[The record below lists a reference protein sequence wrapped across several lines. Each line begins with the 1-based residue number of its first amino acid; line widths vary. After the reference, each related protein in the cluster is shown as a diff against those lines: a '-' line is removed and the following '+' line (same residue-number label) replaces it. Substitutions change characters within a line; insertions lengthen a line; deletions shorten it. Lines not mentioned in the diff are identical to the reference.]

1 LIKPEGMPTYF
12 LALAYKGT
20 RFAGFQIQD
29 NAITIQGQVE
39 RAMAT
44 YLRENVQ
51 LTGSSRTDAGVH
63 ANRNFF
69 HFSIDRQLK
78 DEFVYHVNA
87 ILPPDIA
94 ITGIYAVPEGSHS
107 RFDAIGRRYKYH
119 IYNSKNPFLNDRSWY
134 YPYPMDLS
142 GLNQAASSLLG
153 LHDFTSFA
161 KRRTQVYTH
170 MCTISVCQW
179 HETADGWVFTV
190 EGNRF
195 LRGMVRALVGT
206 MVKVGRQKISV
217 ESFQN
222 VLLSK
227 DSAMADFSAPGH
239 GLFLDDVIYPSEIA
253 ALLR

>member
-1 LIKPEGMPTYF
+1 MPTYF

-69 HFSIDRQLK
+69 HFSIDRILK

-94 ITGIYAVPEGSHS
+94 ITGIYAVPDGSHS

-134 YPYPMDLS
+134 YPYPMDLAD
-142 GLNQAASSLLG
+142 LNQAASYLLG

-170 MCTISVCQW
+170 LCTISVCQW

-206 MVKVGRQKISV
+206 MVKVGRQKISF

-253 ALLR
+253 ALLQ

>member
-1 LIKPEGMPTYF
+1 MPTYF
-12 LALAYKGT
+12 LALTYKGT

-69 HFSIDRQLK
+69 HFSLDRQLG
-78 DEFVYHVNA
+78 DAFVYHVNA
-87 ILPPDIA
+87 ILPQDIA
-94 ITGIYAVPEGSHS
+94 ITGVYLVPDGSHS
-107 RFDAIGRRYKYH
+107 RFDAIGRRYKYY
-119 IYNSKNPFLNDRSWY
+119 IYKSKNPFLDDRSWY
-134 YPYPMDLS
+134 YPYPMDLAD
-142 GLNQAASSLLG
+142 LNQAASSLLG

-170 MCTISVCQW
+170 MCTINVCQW
-179 HETADGWVFTV
+179 HDTEDGWVFIV

-206 MVKVGRQKISV
+206 MVKLGRKKISFND
-217 ESFQN
+217 FQN
-222 VLLSK
+222 ILFSK
-227 DSAMADFSAPGH
+227 DSTMADFSAPGH
-239 GLFLDDVIYPSEIA
+239 GLFLDEVIYPDEIA
-253 ALLR
+253 VLLK

>member
-1 LIKPEGMPTYF
+1 MPTYF

-69 HFSIDRQLK
+69 HFSIDRILNH
-78 DEFVYHVNA
+78 EFVYHVNA
-87 ILPPDIA
+87 ILPSDIA

-134 YPYPMDLS
+134 YPYPMELAE
-142 GLNQAASSLLG
+142 LNQAASSLLG

-170 MCTISVCQW
+170 ICTISVCQW
-179 HETADGWVFTV
+179 HETEDGWVFMV

-206 MVKVGRQKISV
+206 MVKVGRKKISV

-222 VLLSK
+222 LLLSK

-239 GLFLDDVIYPSEIA
+239 GLFLDDVIYPSEIT
-253 ALLR
+253 ALLK

>member
-1 LIKPEGMPTYF
+1 MPTYF

-44 YLRENVQ
+44 YLRENIQ

-69 HFSIDRQLK
+69 HFSIDRPLK

-94 ITGIYAVPEGSHS
+94 ISGLYAVPEGSHS
-107 RFDAIGRRYKYH
+107 RFDAIGRRYKYY

-134 YPYPMDLS
+134 YPYPMDLDD
-142 GLNQAASSLLG
+142 LNQAASFLLG

-170 MCTISVCQW
+170 MCTLSVCQW
-179 HETADGWVFTV
+179 QETADGWVFTV

-195 LRGMVRALVGT
+195 LRGMVRAMVGT
-206 MVKVGRQKISV
+206 MVKVGRKKINV
-217 ESFQN
+217 ESFQK

-239 GLFLDDVIYPSEIA
+239 GLFLDDVIYPNEMA
-253 ALLR
+253 ALLK

>member
-1 LIKPEGMPTYF
+1 MPTYF

-69 HFSIDRQLK
+69 HFSIDRILNH
-78 DEFVYHVNA
+78 EFVYHVNA

-94 ITGIYAVPEGSHS
+94 ITGIYTVPEGSHS

-119 IYNSKNPFLNDRSWY
+119 IYNSKNPILNDRSWY
-134 YPYPMDLS
+134 YPYPMELAE
-142 GLNQAASSLLG
+142 LNQAASSLLG

-170 MCTISVCQW
+170 TCTISLCQW
-179 HETADGWVFTV
+179 HETEDGWVFMV

-206 MVKVGRQKISV
+206 MVKVGRKKISV

-222 VLLSK
+222 LLLSK

-239 GLFLDDVIYPSEIA
+239 GLFLDDVIYPSEIT
-253 ALLR
+253 ALLK

>member
-1 LIKPEGMPTYF
+1 MPTYF

-69 HFSIDRQLK
+69 HFSIDRILNH
-78 DEFVYHVNA
+78 EFVYHVNA

-134 YPYPMDLS
+134 YPYPMDLAE
-142 GLNQAASSLLG
+142 LNQAASSLLG

-161 KRRTQVYTH
+161 KRRTH
-170 MCTISVCQW
+170 
-179 HETADGWVFTV
+179 D
-190 EGNRF
+190 
-195 LRGMVRALVGT
+195 
-206 MVKVGRQKISV
+206 
-217 ESFQN
+217 FQ
-222 VLLSK
+222 
-227 DSAMADFSAPGH
+227 SAT
-239 GLFLDDVIYPSEIA
+239 
-253 ALLR
+253 

>member
-1 LIKPEGMPTYF
+1 MPTYF

-69 HFSIDRQLK
+69 HFSIDRILK

-94 ITGIYAVPEGSHS
+94 ITGIYAVPDGSHS

-134 YPYPMDLS
+134 YPYPMDLAD
-142 GLNQAASSLLG
+142 LNQAASSLLG

-206 MVKVGRQKISV
+206 MVKVGRQKISF

-227 DSAMADFSAPGH
+227 DSAKADFSAPGH

-253 ALLR
+253 ALLQ

>member
-1 LIKPEGMPTYF
+1 MIKPLGMPTYF

-69 HFSIDRQLK
+69 HFSIDRILNH
-78 DEFVYHVNA
+78 EFVYHVNA

-94 ITGIYAVPEGSHS
+94 ITGIYTVPEGSHS

-119 IYNSKNPFLNDRSWY
+119 IYNSKNPLLNDRSWY
-134 YPYPMDLS
+134 YPYPMELAE
-142 GLNQAASSLLG
+142 LNQAASSLLG

-170 MCTISVCQW
+170 ICTISVCQW
-179 HETADGWVFTV
+179 HETEDGWVFMV

-206 MVKVGRQKISV
+206 MVKVGRKKISV

-222 VLLSK
+222 LLLSK

-239 GLFLDDVIYPSEIA
+239 GLFLDDVIYPSEIT
-253 ALLR
+253 ALLK

>member
-1 LIKPEGMPTYF
+1 MPTYF

-44 YLRENVQ
+44 FLREKVQ

-78 DEFVYHVNA
+78 DEFVYHINA

-94 ITGIYAVPEGSHS
+94 ITGIYLVPEGSHS

-119 IYNSKNPFLNDRSWY
+119 IYKSKNPFLDDRSWY
-134 YPYPMDLS
+134 YPYPMELAD
-142 GLNQAASSLLG
+142 LNQAASSLLG

-179 HETADGWVFTV
+179 HETEDGWVFTV

-206 MVKVGRQKISV
+206 MVKVGRHKMSF

-239 GLFLDDVIYPSEIA
+239 GLFLDDVIYHSEIT
-253 ALLR
+253 ALLK

>member
-1 LIKPEGMPTYF
+1 MPTYF

-44 YLRENVQ
+44 YLRENIQ

-69 HFSIDRQLK
+69 HFSIDRPLK

-94 ITGIYAVPEGSHS
+94 ISGLYAVPEGSHS
-107 RFDAIGRRYKYH
+107 RFDAIGRRYKYY
-119 IYNSKNPFLNDRSWY
+119 IYNNKNPFLNDRSWY
-134 YPYPMDLS
+134 YPYPMDLDD
-142 GLNQAASSLLG
+142 LNQAASFLLG

-170 MCTISVCQW
+170 MCTLSVCQW
-179 HETADGWVFTV
+179 QETADGWVFTV

-195 LRGMVRALVGT
+195 LRGMVRAMVGT
-206 MVKVGRQKISV
+206 MVKVGRKKINV
-217 ESFQN
+217 ESFQK

-239 GLFLDDVIYPSEIA
+239 GLFLDDVIYPNEMS
-253 ALLR
+253 ALLK

>member
-1 LIKPEGMPTYF
+1 MPTYF
-12 LALAYKGT
+12 LALTYKGT

-39 RAMAT
+39 RAMAI

-78 DEFVYHVNA
+78 DEFVYHINA

-94 ITGIYAVPEGSHS
+94 ITGIYPVPEGRHS
-107 RFDAIGRRYKYH
+107 RFDAIGRRYKYY
-119 IYNSKNPFLNDRSWY
+119 IYNSKNPFLDDRSWY
-134 YPYPMDLS
+134 YPYPMELAD
-142 GLNQAASSLLG
+142 LNQAANSLLG

-161 KRRTQVYTH
+161 KRRTQVHTH

-179 HETADGWVFTV
+179 NETEDGK
-190 EGNRF
+190 E
-195 LRGMVRALVGT
+195 
-206 MVKVGRQKISV
+206 
-217 ESFQN
+217 
-222 VLLSK
+222 LL
-227 DSAMADFSAPGH
+227 
-239 GLFLDDVIYPSEIA
+239 
-253 ALLR
+253 ALLAEAE

>member
-1 LIKPEGMPTYF
+1 MPTYF

-44 YLRENVQ
+44 FLREKVQ

-78 DEFVYHVNA
+78 DEFVYHINA

-94 ITGIYAVPEGSHS
+94 ITGIYLVPEGSHS

-119 IYNSKNPFLNDRSWY
+119 IYKSKNPFLDDRSWY
-134 YPYPMDLS
+134 YPYPMELAD
-142 GLNQAASSLLG
+142 LNQAASSLLG

-179 HETADGWVFTV
+179 HETEDGWVFTV

-206 MVKVGRQKISV
+206 MVKVGRHKMSF

-239 GLFLDDVIYPSEIA
+239 GLFLDNVIYHSEIT
-253 ALLR
+253 ALLK

>member
-1 LIKPEGMPTYF
+1 LKHPGMPTYF

-69 HFSIDRQLK
+69 HFSIDSPLNG
-78 DEFVYHVNA
+78 EFVYHVNA

-94 ITGIYAVPEGSHS
+94 ITGVYAVPEGSHS
-107 RFDAIGRRYKYH
+107 RFDAIGRRYSYY
-119 IYNSKNPFLNDRSWY
+119 IYNTKNPFLDDRSWY
-134 YPYPMDLS
+134 YPYPMDLAD
-142 GLNQAASSLLG
+142 LNQAASSLLG

-170 MCTISVCQW
+170 MCT
-179 HETADGWVFTV
+179 
-190 EGNRF
+190 
-195 LRGMVRALVGT
+195 
-206 MVKVGRQKISV
+206 
-217 ESFQN
+217 
-222 VLLSK
+222 LSEW
-227 DSAMADFSAPGH
+227 SGPWW
-239 GLFLDDVIYPSEIA
+239 GLW
-253 ALLR
+253 

>member
-1 LIKPEGMPTYF
+1 MPTYF

-44 YLRENVQ
+44 YLRENIQ

-69 HFSIDRQLK
+69 HFSIDRPLK
-78 DEFVYHVNA
+78 VEFVYHVNA

-94 ITGIYAVPEGSHS
+94 ISGLYAVPKGSHS
-107 RFDAIGRRYKYH
+107 RFDAIGRRYKYY

-134 YPYPMDLS
+134 YPYPMDLDD
-142 GLNQAASSLLG
+142 LNQAASFLLG

-170 MCTISVCQW
+170 MCTLSVCQW
-179 HETADGWVFTV
+179 QETADGWVFTV

-195 LRGMVRALVGT
+195 LRGMVRAMVGT
-206 MVKVGRQKISV
+206 MVKVGRKKINV
-217 ESFQN
+217 ESFQK

-239 GLFLDDVIYPSEIA
+239 GLFLDDVIYPNEMA
-253 ALLR
+253 ALLK

>member
-1 LIKPEGMPTYF
+1 MPTYF

-69 HFSIDRQLK
+69 HFSIDRILNH
-78 DEFVYHVNA
+78 EFVYHVNA

-94 ITGIYAVPEGSHS
+94 ITGIYTVPEGSHS

-134 YPYPMDLS
+134 YPYPMELAE
-142 GLNQAASSLLG
+142 LNQAASSLLG

-170 MCTISVCQW
+170 ICTISVCQW
-179 HETADGWVFTV
+179 HETEDGWVFMV

-206 MVKVGRQKISV
+206 MVKVGRKKISV

-222 VLLSK
+222 LLLSK

-239 GLFLDDVIYPSEIA
+239 GLFLDDVIYLSEIT
-253 ALLR
+253 ALLK

>member
-1 LIKPEGMPTYF
+1 MPTYF
-12 LALAYKGT
+12 LALTYKGT

-39 RAMAT
+39 RAMAI
-44 YLRENVQ
+44 YLRESVQ

-69 HFSIDRQLK
+69 HFSFDRLL
-78 DEFVYHVNA
+78 DGEFVYHVNA

-94 ITGIYAVPEGSHS
+94 IKGIYAVPEGSHS

-119 IYNSKNPFLNDRSWY
+119 IYNSKNPFLDDRSWY
-134 YPYPMDLS
+134 YPYPMDLAD
-142 GLNQAASSLLG
+142 LNQAASFLLG

-170 MCTISVCQW
+170 LCSISVCQW
-179 HETADGWVFTV
+179 QETTDGWVFTV

-206 MVKVGRQKISV
+206 MVKVGRKKISF

-239 GLFLDDVIYPSEIA
+239 GLFLDEVIYPSELA
-253 ALLR
+253 ALLK

>member
-1 LIKPEGMPTYF
+1 MATYF
-12 LALAYKGT
+12 LALTYKGT
-20 RFAGFQIQD
+20 RFAGFQIQE

-39 RAMAT
+39 RAMAI
-44 YLRENVQ
+44 YLREEVQ

-69 HFSIDRQLK
+69 HFTIDRLLSQ
-78 DEFVYHVNA
+78 ECIYHINA

-94 ITGIYAVPEGSHS
+94 LTGLYAVPEGSHS
-107 RFDAIGRRYKYH
+107 RFDAIGRRYRYY
-119 IYNSKNPFLNDRSWY
+119 IYNKKNPFLNDRSWY
-134 YPYPMDLS
+134 YPYPMDILV
-142 GLNQAASSLLG
+142 LNEVASSLLG
-153 LHDFTSFA
+153 QHDFTSFA

-170 MCTISVCQW
+170 ICTISSCHW
-179 HETADGWVFTV
+179 AATDEGWVFMV

-206 MVKVGRQKISV
+206 MVKVGRQKITKEV
-217 ESFQN
+217 FQK

-239 GLFLDDVIYPSEIA
+239 GLFLDEVLYPNKLS
-253 ALLR
+253 LLLN

>member
-1 LIKPEGMPTYF
+1 MPTYF

-39 RAMAT
+39 RAMAI
-44 YLRENVQ
+44 YLRESVE

-69 HFSIDRQLK
+69 HFSIDRLL
-78 DEFVYHVNA
+78 DSAFVYHVNA

-107 RFDAIGRRYKYH
+107 RFDATGRRYKYH
-119 IYNSKNPFLNDRSWY
+119 IYNSKNPFLDDRSWY
-134 YPYPMDLS
+134 YPYPMDLVD
-142 GLNQAASSLLG
+142 LNQAASFLLG

-170 MCTISVCQW
+170 LCSISVCQW
-179 HETADGWVFTV
+179 QETTDGWVFTV

-206 MVKVGRQKISV
+206 MVKVGRKKINF

-239 GLFLDDVIYPSEIA
+239 GLFLDEVIYPSELA
-253 ALLR
+253 ALLK

>member
-1 LIKPEGMPTYF
+1 MPTYF

-69 HFSIDRQLK
+69 HFSIDRILNH
-78 DEFVYHVNA
+78 EFVYHVNA

-94 ITGIYAVPEGSHS
+94 ITGIYTVPEGSHS

-134 YPYPMDLS
+134 YPYPMELAE
-142 GLNQAASSLLG
+142 LNQAASSLLG

-170 MCTISVCQW
+170 ICTISVCQW
-179 HETADGWVFTV
+179 HETEDGWVFMV

-206 MVKVGRQKISV
+206 MVKVGRKKISV
-217 ESFQN
+217 ESFQIL
-222 VLLSK
+222 LLSK

-239 GLFLDDVIYPSEIA
+239 GLFLDDVIYPSEIT
-253 ALLR
+253 ALLK

>member
-1 LIKPEGMPTYF
+1 MPTYF

-69 HFSIDRQLK
+69 HFSIDRILNH
-78 DEFVYHVNA
+78 EFVYHVNA

-134 YPYPMDLS
+134 YPYPMDLAE
-142 GLNQAASSLLG
+142 LNQAASSLLG

-170 MCTISVCQW
+170 ICTISVCQW
-179 HETADGWVFTV
+179 HETEDGWVFMV

-206 MVKVGRQKISV
+206 MVKVGRKKISV

-222 VLLSK
+222 LLLSK

-239 GLFLDDVIYPSEIA
+239 GLFLDDVIYPSEIN
-253 ALLR
+253 ALLK